1 MFEEGRGY
9 RAICAARSA
18 LNSIFSTQ
26 GHKDIAEHPLL
37 TRFCKGVYNLRPPPM
52 KQQQIWDPSILL
64 EYISSM
70 GSNDKL
76 TLQQLSYKTVCLL
89 MLLSGS
95 RVHCIKA
102 FSTACMHRS
111 DERYTFY
118 PTVLLKH
125 SRPKF
130 RGKPITYR
138 AYPHNQNLCVV
149 AALNAYIARKGALSD
164 TDALLITHRKP
175 HRPAHRDTI
184 ARWLKDALKLA
195 GIHNF
200 TAHSYR
206 AAGTCRV
213 VSLTLTIKDIME
225 QGQWTS
231 ESTWSKYY
239 DKEIIYRASKDNF
252 ASVLQSTCN

>member
-1 MFEEGRGY
+1 M
-9 RAICAARSA
+9 
-18 LNSIFSTQ
+18 
-26 GHKDIAEHPLL
+26 
-37 TRFCKGVYNLRPPPM
+37 
-52 KQQQIWDPSILL
+52 
-64 EYISSM
+64 
-70 GSNDKL
+70 
-76 TLQQLSYKTVCLL
+76 
-89 MLLSGS
+89 
-95 RVHCIKA
+95 
-102 FSTACMHRS
+102 
-111 DERYTFY
+111 
-118 PTVLLKH
+118 
-125 SRPKF
+125 
-130 RGKPITYR
+130 
-138 AYPHNQNLCVV
+138 V

-213 VSLTLTIKDIME
+213 VSLTLTVKDIME

-239 DKEIIYRASKDNF
+239 DKEIIYRASKNNF